1 VAKGIAI
8 SAKTCAQAY
17 SALSMGVNEEARRE
31 SVVEG
36 ILSRETENA
45 PLVDDERGE
54 ISPW

>member
-1 VAKGIAI
+1 
-8 SAKTCAQAY
+8 
-17 SALSMGVNEEARRE
+17 MGVNEEARRE